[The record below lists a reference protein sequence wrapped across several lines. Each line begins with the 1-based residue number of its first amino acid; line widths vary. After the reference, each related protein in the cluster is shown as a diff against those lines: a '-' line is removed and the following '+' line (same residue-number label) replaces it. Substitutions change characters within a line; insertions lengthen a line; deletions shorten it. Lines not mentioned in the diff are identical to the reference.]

1 MTTQSSRRALQ
12 LRLWALFMFFFIPG
26 LLMASW
32 ATRTPAIRDLLA
44 LSTAEMGVV
53 LFGLSVGSMSGILC
67 SAWLVK
73 RFGTRKVIRTTM
85 SFAVL
90 GMLVLSLALWV
101 TSAPLFAF
109 GLAIFGASF
118 GSAEVA
124 INVEGA
130 AIEREMNK
138 TVLPMMHGF
147 YSFGTLFGA
156 GVGMAVTGFGLPA
169 APHILAAAL
178 VAILPIAIAIR
189 AIPDGTGKNAAEVA
203 HGEAKGLP
211 VWRDAQLLLIGVIV
225 LAMAFAEGSA
235 NDWLPLLMVDGHGFS
250 PTSGS
255 LIYAG
260 FTLGMT
266 LGRFTGGWFIDRY
279 SRVAVVRGSAVM
291 GALGIGL
298 IIFVDNPW
306 VAGISVLLWG
316 IGASLG
322 FPLTISAASDTGPDA
337 PKRVSAVMGA
347 LGIGLIIFVDNP
359 WVAGISVLL
368 WGIGASLGF
377 PLTISAASDTG
388 PDAPKRVSVVAI
400 TGYLAF
406 LVGPPLLGFLGEH
419 FGLRSAMMVVLGLV
433 MVAALVARAVAKPQS
448 EPVMENS

>member
-1 MTTQSSRRALQ
+1 MTAQTSRRALQ

-32 ATRTPAIRDLLA
+32 ATRTPAIRDLLT
-44 LSTAEMGVV
+44 LSTAEMGIV
-53 LFGLSVGSMSGILC
+53 LFGLSIGSMSGILC
-67 SAWLVK
+67 SAWLVN
-73 RFGTRKVIRTTM
+73 RFGTRKVIRATM
-85 SFAVL
+85 SCAVV
-90 GMLVLSLALWV
+90 GMLVLSVALWF
-101 TSAPLFAF
+101 TSAVLFAL

-130 AIEREMNK
+130 AVEREMNK

-147 YSFGTLFGA
+147 YSFGTLIGA
-156 GVGMAVTGFGLPA
+156 GIGMAVTGFGLPA
-169 APHILAAAL
+169 APHILLAAL
-178 VAILPIAIAIR
+178 VAILPIAVAIR
-189 AIPDGTGKNAAEVA
+189 AIPDGTGKNAAEA
-203 HGEAKGLP
+203 ARHEGKGLP
-211 VWRDAQLLLIGVIV
+211 VWRDTQLLLIGLIV

-266 LGRFTGGWFIDRY
+266 IGRFTGGWFIDRY
-279 SRVAVVRGSAVM
+279 SRVTVVRASAVM
-291 GALGIGL
+291 GALGIAL
-298 IIFVDNPW
+298 IIFVDSPW

-316 IGASLG
+316 LGASLG

-337 PKRVSAVMGA
+337 PKRVS
-347 LGIGLIIFVDNP
+347 I
-359 WVAGISVLL
+359 
-368 WGIGASLGF
+368 
-377 PLTISAASDTG
+377 
-388 PDAPKRVSVVAI
+388 VAI

-419 FGLRSAMMVVLGLV
+419 FGLRSAMMVVLALV
-433 MVAALVARAVAKPQS
+433 LVAALVARAVAKPQP
-448 EPVMENS
+448 EPVLENS

>member
-279 SRVAVVRGSAVM
+279 SRVA
-291 GALGIGL
+291 
-298 IIFVDNPW
+298 
-306 VAGISVLLWG
+306 
-316 IGASLG
+316 
-322 FPLTISAASDTGPDA
+322 
-337 PKRVSAVMGA
+337 
-347 LGIGLIIFVDNP
+347 
-359 WVAGISVLL
+359 GISVLL

>member
-1 MTTQSSRRALQ
+1 MGYVWLRGERDPQSGIYLQRGLITFALIW
-12 LRLWALFMFFFIPG
+12 LIAGWF
-26 LLMASW
+26 
-32 ATRTPAIRDLLA
+32 D
-44 LSTAEMGVV
+44 
-53 LFGLSVGSMSGILC
+53 LFGMSIANG
-67 SAWLVK
+67 AHV
-73 RFGTRKVIRTTM
+73 
-85 SFAVL
+85 A
-90 GMLVLSLALWV
+90 
-101 TSAPLFAF
+101 
-109 GLAIFGASF
+109 GLA
-118 GSAEVA
+118 
-124 INVEGA
+124 
-130 AIEREMNK
+130 
-138 TVLPMMHGF
+138 
-147 YSFGTLFGA
+147 
-156 GVGMAVTGFGLPA
+156 VG
-169 APHILAAAL
+169 
-178 VAILPIAIAIR
+178 
-189 AIPDGTGKNAAEVA
+189 
-203 HGEAKGLP
+203 
-211 VWRDAQLLLIGVIV
+211 

-337 PKRVSAVMGA
+337 PKRVS
-347 LGIGLIIFVDNP
+347 
-359 WVAGISVLL
+359 
-368 WGIGASLGF
+368 
-377 PLTISAASDTG
+377 
-388 PDAPKRVSVVAI
+388 VVAI

>member
-1 MTTQSSRRALQ
+1 MTANSSRKALQ
-12 LRLWALFMFFFIPG
+12 RRIGALFMFFFIPG

-32 ATRTPAIRDLLA
+32 ATRTPAIRDTLSV
-44 LSTAEMGVV
+44 STAEMGAV
-53 LFGLSVGSMSGILC
+53 LFGLSIGSMSGILC

-90 GMLVLSLALWV
+90 GMLVLCLALWLA
-101 TSAPLFAF
+101 SPWLFAL
-109 GLAIFGASF
+109 GLGVFGASF

-130 AIEREMNK
+130 AVEREMNK

-147 YSFGTLFGA
+147 YSLGTLAGA
-156 GVGMAVTGFGLPA
+156 GVGMALTAFGVA
-169 APHILAAAL
+169 ATSHILLAAL
-178 VAILPIAIAIR
+178 VVIAPIFIAIR
-189 AIPDGTGKNAAEVA
+189 AIPEGTGKNVNDGSQKHE
-203 HGEAKGLP
+203 KGLP
-211 VWRDAQLLLIGVIV
+211 FWRDLQLMLIGVVV

-266 LGRFTGGWFIDRY
+266 VGRFAGGWFIDRY
-279 SRVAVVRGSAVM
+279 SRVAVVRASALM

-298 IIFVDNPW
+298 IIFVDSAW
-306 VAGISVLLWG
+306 VAGVSVILWG
-316 IGASLG
+316 LGASLG

-337 PKRVSAVMGA
+337 P
-347 LGIGLIIFVDNP
+347 
-359 WVAGISVLL
+359 
-368 WGIGASLGF
+368 
-377 PLTISAASDTG
+377 T
-388 PDAPKRVSVVAI
+388 RVSVVAT

-406 LVGPPLLGFLGEH
+406 LVGPPLLGYLGEH
-419 FGLRSAMMVVLGLV
+419 YGLRSAMLVVLALV
-433 MVAALVARAVAKPQS
+433 LLAAVVARAVARPESTTQTA
-448 EPVMENS
+448 MEKG